1 MDGLKK
7 KWRSMYLMEQ
17 IFAAA
22 GIVVAA
28 VCLVMGE
35 PLYAVVFLL
44 LILLL
49 MMSLSASRTKR
60 LSRKYGTLYFHTE
73 DGQMVPFTFEQVKAE
88 YMHGQ
93 GGKYHGR
100 KVTVCFPYDKLD
112 EEGDFKTGFGL
123 VICKDGWQDE
133 EGLLPALKRGDLISA
148 TGEFVA
154 VNPKYFC
161 IGKLTSIQRATEEM
175 KYI

>member
-17 IFAAA
+17 IFAIA

-44 LILLL
+44 LILLM

-60 LSRKYGTLYFHTE
+60 LSLKYGTLYFHT
-73 DGQMVPFTFEQVKAE
+73 
-88 YMHGQ
+88 
-93 GGKYHGR
+93 
-100 KVTVCFPYDKLD
+100 
-112 EEGDFKTGFGL
+112 
-123 VICKDGWQDE
+123 
-133 EGLLPALKRGDLISA
+133 
-148 TGEFVA
+148 
-154 VNPKYFC
+154 
-161 IGKLTSIQRATEEM
+161 
-175 KYI
+175 